1 MCFRGL
7 NFKVSQNFSSEKYEI
22 IAFNSMS
29 IWLII
34 ITLKNCNFSKIFS
47 MKKWQYDRTL

>member
-34 ITLKNCNFSKIFS
+34 ITLKIATFQKYF
-47 MKKWQYDRTL
+47 Q